1 MNLKLEL
8 TSLYKVGVKSLLTA
22 IGLNASAVIEIKF
35 LPLNIPVYLF
45 LLVGVIVLKYSSILL
60 ISLFVSLI
68 ASSLKSIS
76 VILYFLVLSI
86 ITSSLG
92 FIVVTLSS
100 SKPNKDLFK
109 SNLKVVSIPNF

>member
-45 LLVGVIVLKYSSILL
+45 LLVGVMVLKYS
-60 ISLFVSLI
+60 
-68 ASSLKSIS
+68 
-76 VILYFLVLSI
+76 
-86 ITSSLG
+86 
-92 FIVVTLSS
+92 
-100 SKPNKDLFK
+100 
-109 SNLKVVSIPNF
+109 